1 MRPEVRA
8 LIWQWREVLIALLVV
23 ALMAWWA
30 ASSFG
35 VVRWVA
41 LVVTIA
47 ALFLA
52 FAAVQRARFGR
63 TEGGIGAVEFDE
75 GVVSYFTATTG
86 GQIEI
91 AAMTSVMLLPA
102 VRGPAHWQLDAPAQ
116 APLLIPLDA
125 FGAEKLF
132 DVFVT
137 LNGIETEKMLR
148 QIKSAPDSPVVIW
161 RKRTVALH

>member
-1 MRPEVRA
+1 MWR
-8 LIWQWREVLIALLVV
+8 WREVIVALVV
-23 ALMAWWA
+23 VAVMAWWA

-41 LVVTIA
+41 MAVTAIAVV
-47 ALFLA
+47 FA

-63 TEGGIGAVEFDE
+63 LEGGVGAVEYDE
-75 GVVSYFTATTG
+75 GVVSYLTPMTG

-102 VRGPAHWQLDAPAQ
+102 LRGPAHWQLDAPGQ

-137 LNGIETEKMLR
+137 LDGIETEKMLR
-148 QIKSAPDSPVVIW
+148 QIKAAPQTPVVIW

>member
-8 LIWQWREVLIALLVV
+8 LMWRWREVIVALVVV

-30 ASSFG
+30 SASYG

-41 LVVTIA
+41 LALTAISVV
-47 ALFLA
+47 FA

-63 TEGGIGAVEFDE
+63 HGGGVGAVEYDE
-75 GVVSYFTATTG
+75 GVVSYFTPMTG

-91 AAMTSVMLLPA
+91 AAMTSVILLPA
-102 VRGPAHWQLDAPAQ
+102 ERGPAHWQLDAPGQ

-137 LNGIETEKMLR
+137 LEGIETEKMLR
-148 QIKSAPDSPVVIW
+148 QIKAEPDKPVVIW
-161 RKRTVALH
+161 RKRSIALH